1 MNKKMNY
8 QAIIQDQMTISK
20 KLLADYHQLGL
31 HETEL
36 ILLLQLSRFADEGN
50 HFPTPFELAQTASFS
65 EEEAANMLRKLVQ
78 RGFLSIEKNDS
89 DQTPISESYSLEPL
103 LEKLYEEQTAV
114 INKEEEEH
122 IGNIFILFEQEF
134 GRPLSPF
141 EIETVNSWLDEDEI
155 EPSLIKAGLRESVL
169 MSKLNFKYIDR
180 ILREWKK
187 KGIHTVQDAR
197 KASRQ
202 FHQNK
207 PDTNQTDDTRPKRD
221 TSFYYN
227 WLEGE

>member
-1 MNKKMNY
+1 MTKKINY
-8 QAIIQDQMTISK
+8 QEIIQDQMTVPK
-20 KLLADYHQLGL
+20 KLLTNYHQLGL

-36 ILLLQLSRFADEGN
+36 ILLLQLSRFANEGN
-50 HFPTPFELAQTASFS
+50 HFPTPFELAQTASIS

-78 RGFLSIEKNDS
+78 RGFLSIEKNNS

-103 LEKLYEEQTAV
+103 LEKLYDEEAAV
-114 INKEEEEH
+114 VNHEEEH

-207 PDTNQTDDTRPKRD
+207 TETNNTETRPKRD

>member
-1 MNKKMNY
+1 M
-8 QAIIQDQMTISK
+8 
-20 KLLADYHQLGL
+20 
-31 HETEL
+31 
-36 ILLLQLSRFADEGN
+36 
-50 HFPTPFELAQTASFS
+50 
-65 EEEAANMLRKLVQ
+65 
-78 RGFLSIEKNDS
+78 
-89 DQTPISESYSLEPL
+89 
-103 LEKLYEEQTAV
+103 EKLYEEDIAV
-114 INKEEEEH
+114 VNRDEEN

-141 EIETVNSWLDEDEI
+141 EIETINSWLDEDGI

-197 KASRQ
+197 KASQQ
-202 FHQNK
+202 FHQGKSDNNHQ
-207 PDTNQTDDTRPKRD
+207 TNTRPKRD

-227 WLEGE
+227 WLEGD

>member
-1 MNKKMNY
+1 MTKKNY
-8 QAIIQDQMTISK
+8 QDIIQDQMPVSK
-20 KLLADYHQLGL
+20 KLLTTYYKLGL

-50 HFPTPFELAQTASFS
+50 HFPTPFELAQSGSFS
-65 EEEAANMLRKLVQ
+65 EEQAAGMLRKLVQ
-78 RGFLSIEKNDS
+78 KGFLSIEKNNS
-89 DQTPISESYSLEPL
+89 QQTPISESYSLEPL
-103 LEKLYEEQTAV
+103 LEKLYEEDAAAITRD
-114 INKEEEEH
+114 EEN

-141 EIETVNSWLDEDEI
+141 EIETINSWLDQDDI
-155 EPSLIKAGLRESVL
+155 EPALIKAGLRESVL
-169 MSKLNFKYIDR
+169 MGKLNFKYIDR

-197 KASRQ
+197 KASQQ
-202 FHQNK
+202 FHQGRSN
-207 PDTNQTDDTRPKRD
+207 DNTNTTNTRPKRD

>member
-1 MNKKMNY
+1 MNKKLNF
-8 QAIIQDQMTISK
+8 QDVIQDQMSVSK
-20 KLLADYHQLGL
+20 KLLTNYYELGL

-50 HFPTPFELAQTASFS
+50 HFPTPFELAQSGSFS
-65 EEEAANMLRKLVQ
+65 EEQAASMLRKLVQ
-78 RGFLSIEKNDS
+78 KGFLSIEKNNIE
-89 DQTPISESYSLEPL
+89 QTPISESYSLEPL
-103 LEKLYEEQTAV
+103 FEKLYDSNAATITRDED
-114 INKEEEEH
+114 N

-141 EIETVNSWLDEDEI
+141 EIETINSWLDVDHI
-155 EPSLIKAGLRESVL
+155 EPALIKAGLRESVL

-180 ILREWKK
+180 ILREWKR

-197 KASRQ
+197 KASQQ
-202 FHQNK
+202 FHQNQ
-207 PDTNQTDDTRPKRD
+207 PSENNTSTRPKRD

>member
-1 MNKKMNY
+1 MNKKLNF
-8 QAIIQDQMTISK
+8 QDIIQDQMSISK
-20 KLLADYHQLGL
+20 KLLANYYQLGL

-50 HFPTPFELAQTASFS
+50 HFPTPFELAQSGSFS
-65 EEEAANMLRKLVQ
+65 EEQAASMLRKLVQ
-78 RGFLSIEKNDS
+78 KGFISIEKNNT

-103 LEKLYEEQTAV
+103 LQKLYDSDAATITRDED
-114 INKEEEEH
+114 N

-141 EIETVNSWLDEDEI
+141 EIETINSWLDVDQI
-155 EPSLIKAGLRESVL
+155 EPALIKAGLRESVL

-180 ILREWKK
+180 ILREWKR

-197 KASRQ
+197 KASQQ
-202 FHQNK
+202 FHQNQ
-207 PDTNQTDDTRPKRD
+207 PSENNTSTRPKRD

-227 WLEGE
+227 WLEGD

>member
-1 MNKKMNY
+1 MNKKIHY
-8 QAIIQDQMTISK
+8 QDIIQDQMTVSK
-20 KLLADYHQLGL
+20 KLLTSYYKLGL

-50 HFPTPFELAQTASFS
+50 HFPTPFELSQSASFS

-78 RGFLSIEKNDS
+78 KGFLSIEKNNADL
-89 DQTPISESYSLEPL
+89 TPISESYSLEPL
-103 LEKLYEEQTAV
+103 LEKLYDEDIAV
-114 INKEEEEH
+114 NKTEDEN

-141 EIETVNSWLDEDEI
+141 EIETINSWLDADSI
-155 EPSLIKAGLRESVL
+155 KPSLIKAGLRESVL
-169 MSKLNFKYIDR
+169 MGKLNFKYIDR

-197 KASRQ
+197 KASQQ
-202 FHQNK
+202 FHQSRSDQN
-207 PDTNQTDDTRPKRD
+207 TDTRPKRD

>member
-1 MNKKMNY
+1 MNKKINY
-8 QAIIQDQMTISK
+8 QEIIQDQMTVSK
-20 KLLADYHQLGL
+20 KLLTTYYELGL
-31 HETEL
+31 NETEL
-36 ILLLQLSRFADEGN
+36 ILLIQITRFADEGN
-50 HFPTPFELAQTASFS
+50 HFPTPFELAQSGSFS
-65 EEEAANMLRKLVQ
+65 EEEAARMLRKLVQ
-78 RGFLSIEKNDS
+78 KGFLSIEKNDS
-89 DQTPISESYSLEPL
+89 EQTPISESYSLEPL
-103 LEKLYEEQTAV
+103 MEKLYEEDAAV
-114 INKEEEEH
+114 VNRDEEN

-141 EIETVNSWLDEDEI
+141 EIETINSWLDEDGI

-197 KASRQ
+197 KASQQ
-202 FHQNK
+202 FHQGKSDNNHQ
-207 PDTNQTDDTRPKRD
+207 TNTRPKRD

-227 WLEGE
+227 WLEGD